1 MGFFSCCCS
10 FISAAAE
17 AISSMATSI
26 ASKIGETILGVLKIV
41 SAIVE
46 TVATVL
52 GVIRSDERIEE
63 LGEKTLQAAEAGITM
78 ESCGN
83 DFSKYQH
90 EIRSFQIDPE
100 KAQNRRLEDKL
111 IAGIC
116 FVDQGISQK
125 YPFLNMASAYPLF
138 AMKSDFF
145 TAARVASYAQ
155 TAVELQYNFSKI
167 KSFFDGSCSMGDKK
181 KTEEFIYAA
190 ESKFNPDFKLADL
203 KKDIADTKF
212 TVRRG

>member
-10 FISAAAE
+10 FISAAAG

-26 ASKIGETILGVLKIV
+26 ASKIGETVLGVLKIV
-41 SAIVE
+41 SVIVE

-52 GVIRSDERIEE
+52 GVIRPDERIEE

-90 EIRSFQIDPE
+90 EIRNFQIDPE

-111 IAGIC
+111 VAGIA

-125 YPFLNMASAYPLF
+125 YPFLNMDSAYPLF

-155 TAVELQYNFSKI
+155 TAVALQYSFSKI

-190 ESKFNPDFKLADL
+190 ESKFKPDFNLADL
-203 KKDIADTKF
+203 EKDIADTKF
-212 TVRRG
+212 TVQR

>member
-1 MGFFSCCCS
+1 MGFISCCCS
-10 FISAAAE
+10 AISAAAG

-26 ASKIGETILGVLKIV
+26 ASKIGETVLGVLKIV

-212 TVRRG
+212 TVQR